1 MENLSIE
8 ETIKTPG
15 VHFDAQNGV
24 LKMNGRAIP
33 ENPEDFFTDIMEWL
47 FGYFKNPLNETVVHV
62 QLEYINSGSSKFIL
76 EFFNVLEE
84 KHQNGHYAKV
94 NWYYEEDDEA
104 VYDLGKH
111 YQSILDLPFELI
123 EIY

>member
-1 MENLSIE
+1 MENLQIE

-15 VHFDAQNGV
+15 VYFDAGTGV

-33 ENPEDFFTDIMEWL
+33 ENPEEFFSDVIEWL
-47 FGYFKNPLNETVVHV
+47 FDYFKNPLKETVVHV

-76 EFFNVLEE
+76 EFFHILEE
-84 KHQNGHYAKV
+84 KHQSGYASKV

-111 YQSILDLPFELI
+111 YQSILELPFELI

>member
-1 MENLSIE
+1 MENLNIA

-15 VHFDAQNGV
+15 VYFDAHSGV
-24 LKMNGRAIP
+24 LKINGRAIP
-33 ENPEDFFTDIMEWL
+33 ENPEDFFSNIFEWL
-47 FGYFKNPLNETVVHV
+47 FDYFKNPMKETVVHI

-76 EFFNVLEE
+76 EFFHILEE
-84 KHQNGHYAKV
+84 KHQNGHYSKV

-104 VYDLGKH
+104 VYELGKH
-111 YQSILDLPFELI
+111 YQSLLKMPFELI

>member
-1 MENLSIE
+1 MQNLYIE

-15 VHFDAQNGV
+15 VYFDGHSGV
-24 LKMNGRAIP
+24 LKLNGRAIP
-33 ENPEDFFTDIMEWL
+33 ENPEDFFTDIIDWL
-47 FGYFKNPLNETVVHV
+47 FEYFKQPSDETVVHV

-76 EFFNVLEE
+76 EFFHILEE
-84 KHQNGHYAKV
+84 KHQNGSKSKV

-104 VYDLGKH
+104 VYELGLH
-111 YQSILDLPFELI
+111 YQSILKLPFQLV

>member
-1 MENLSIE
+1 MENLRIE

-15 VHFDAQNGV
+15 VYFDAQTGV
-24 LKMNGRAIP
+24 LKINGRAIP
-33 ENPEDFFTDIMEWL
+33 ENPEDFFTSIIDWIFDYYKDPCE
-47 FGYFKNPLNETVVHV
+47 ETVVHV

-76 EFFNVLEE
+76 EFFHILEE
-84 KHQNGHYAKV
+84 HHQSGYHTKV

-104 VYDLGKH
+104 VFELGKH
-111 YQSILDLPFELI
+111 YQSILDLPFKLI